1 MPILL
6 LILLIIISTGLVII
20 LPLARL
26 RRSSTERNHIQPRDI
41 ECLEDMLNEIKAVAY
56 RLIEQMREERKSLQ
70 ILIKEADQ
78 RIRELN
84 FLLRKRTKQGS

>member
-1 MPILL
+1 MQILL
-6 LILLIIISTGLVII
+6 FIIIIIILMGLVIVV
-20 LPLARL
+20 PLARL
-26 RRSSTERNHIQPRDI
+26 RQSSTERNHVQPPDI

-56 RLIEQMREERKSLQ
+56 RLMVQMREERKNLQ

-84 FLLRKRTKQGS
+84 SLLRKKTKRDS

>member
-1 MPILL
+1 MQIFLFV
-6 LILLIIISTGLVII
+6 LIIIILTGLVIVV
-20 LPLARL
+20 PLARL
-26 RRSSTERNHIQPRDI
+26 RQSSTERNHIQPRDI

-56 RLIEQMREERKSLQ
+56 RHMEQMREERKSLQ

-84 FLLRKRTKQGS
+84 FLLRKKTKQDS